1 MRLGSVALVVIGIS
15 ACGKGADRSQ
25 PAPAPP
31 VAEAAPASPPPVP
44 QLPAA
49 VAVPQASRDAFPD
62 AVHAGPLIVI
72 SASAVVVEGNPLAP
86 MRDGA
91 VDPAQLADAPGGRH
105 LPGLVAWAKAWQ
117 ALPVARGAVVALAV
131 DPDLAVEPALQ
142 VIASFA
148 AVGQRDFAFLVRGV
162 EGVGALPVR
171 SLDAPAE
178 LTLALGPT
186 RAVLASNAAG
196 DAPAATIADLTV
208 ARGDA
213 WTTPARQA
221 LTEAIGRR
229 PASATRP
236 AIVIELEATCP
247 MATLAAAVAAVRH
260 DASGKALVADVRLA
274 LRSPTAPPVAAAP
287 SASASATPSP
297 SPSTGSIVAALSDQ
311 EAAKFAD
318 LLTASGDSDIEAMER
333 RRPGADLGAQIDA
346 VRDEGAKVTAGGGG
360 SRGDGA
366 AALGGGGDQLTAGGP
381 GAPPA
386 PAGPSPQ
393 ISITGKTQLTDS
405 SLTTEVV
412 ARKIAMA
419 YLSGLKRCYAEV
431 LKVDPAQRGAA
442 SLNLTVSESGRVAA
456 AKVSTTIASPLA
468 GCVEHAALAWRFPPP
483 LAADGEPTLA
493 ELRLEL
499 ALAPR

>member
-1 MRLGSVALVVIGIS
+1 MRLGSAALVVIGIS
-15 ACGKGADRSQ
+15 ACGKGADRSP
-25 PAPAPP
+25 PAPAPS
-31 VAEAAPASPPPVP
+31 ATAAVPASPPPVP

-49 VAVPQASRDAFPD
+49 VVVAQVGRDGFPD
-62 AVHAGPLIVI
+62 AVHAGPLVIV
-72 SASAVVVEGNPLAP
+72 SSLAVVVEGNPLAP

-148 AVGQRDFAFLVRGV
+148 AMGQRDFAFLVRGV

-171 SLDAPAE
+171 SVDGPAE
-178 LTLALGPT
+178 LTLALGAT
-186 RAVLASNAAG
+186 RAVLATSAAG

-221 LTEAIGRR
+221 LTEAIDRR
-229 PASATRP
+229 AAAAPRP
-236 AIVIELEATCP
+236 AIVIEVEPTCP

-260 DASGKALVADVRLA
+260 DASGKPLVADVRLA
-274 LRSPTAPPVAAAP
+274 LRPPTAVAVAAAP
-287 SASASATPSP
+287 SASASATP

-318 LLTASGDSDIEAMER
+318 LLTASGDSDIADMAR
-333 RRPGADLGAQIDA
+333 RRPGADLAAQIDA
-346 VRDEGAKVTAGGGG
+346 VRDEGVKVAVGGGG
-360 SRGDGA
+360 SGHGA
-366 AALGGGGDQLTAGGP
+366 AALGGVGGGDLLTSGGP

-405 SLTTEVV
+405 SLTAEVV
-412 ARKIAMA
+412 ARKVAMA

-442 SLNLTVSESGRVAA
+442 SLSLTVSESGRVAS

-468 GCVEHAALAWRFPPP
+468 ACVEHAALAWRFPPP
-483 LAADGEPTLA
+483 LDADGEPTLA